1 MADIWLDVATPKD
14 ALFASCLLTRLHE
27 KSYTALV
34 TAREQTQT
42 TQILKLLNVPHYQIG
57 RYGETLREKLL
68 EEQRRI
74 RELIKFFDKIGLPR
88 VLWTHGEVGA
98 IRTAFGLQI
107 PIVYSN
113 DTLHAIHVAK
123 LVTPLVDWIV
133 APNAFGKSWTHFGIP
148 RNRIILYDGVEETAW
163 IKDVKFKIPTP
174 KKAEDF
180 GESEKVIL
188 FRNIEYK
195 ASYCRDIK
203 VDMYKLIEKLSK
215 TAKIVYL
222 PRYEE
227 EKEKLAQYE
236 NVWLPKKPQLAYQL
250 LPFIDLVIGSG
261 GTICRESALMG
272 IPTISFH
279 FWDVIAKYLNRKG
292 FPIRTLTELDK
303 IVSSAKRILR
313 NPDKHKKNTSELLEK
328 LESPISVTIQF
339 LEKSLK

>member
-1 MADIWLDVATPKD
+1 MVDIWLDVATPKD
-14 ALFASCLLTRLHE
+14 ALLASCLLTLLHE
-27 KSYTALV
+27 KSYNVLV

-42 TQILKLLNVPHYQIG
+42 IRILKLLNVPHHQIG
-57 RYGETLREKLL
+57 SYGETLREKLL

-74 RELIKFFDKIGLPR
+74 REFIEFFDKIGLPR

-98 IRTAFGLQI
+98 IRTAFGLQV

-123 LVTPLVDWIV
+123 LATPLVDWIV
-133 APNAFGKSWTHFGIP
+133 APSAFGKSWTRFGIP
-148 RNRIILYDGVEETAW
+148 KNRIILYDGVEETAW
-163 IKDVKFKIPTP
+163 IKDVKFKIPAP

-180 GESEKVIL
+180 AESEKVIL
-188 FRNIEYK
+188 FRNVEYK
-195 ASYCRDIK
+195 ASYYRDIK
-203 VDMYKLIEKLSK
+203 VDTCKLIEKLSK
-215 TAKIVYL
+215 MAKIVYL

-227 EKEKLAQYE
+227 EREKFAQYE
-236 NVWLPKKPQLAYQL
+236 NVWLPKKPLLAYQL
-250 LPFIDLVIGSG
+250 LPFVDLVIGSG
-261 GTICRESALMG
+261 GTVCRESALMG

-292 FPIRTLTELDK
+292 FPIRILTELDK
-303 IVSSAKRILR
+303 IVSLAKRSLR
-313 NPDKHKKNTSELLEK
+313 NPDKYKKNTSSLLEQ